1 MVKLREENDP
11 DSIANVNCRIINI
24 SYVSAETL
32 TIPDDL
38 IIDLILPR
46 LPTGNWKR
54 ICDLDD
60 YFTRHEWLC
69 LDTKVVNDILYWSVG
84 FPGYATP
91 KRIVGY
97 DFVSEQIARQ
107 VIDVVSEISDY
118 GGSSVAGDF
127 VASVAAV
134 LSSGEL
140 AWSRRQVYSLHCLGV
155 LLTRQ
160 MDTYAC
166 IKDKTGLIN
175 NLVMGLQLPSEEI
188 RGEIMF
194 VLYRICI
201 LQYSSEDE
209 EGADILLE
217 YSPMILQLSLDA
229 LMKTQ
234 RDDVRLNCLAVLKVL
249 GQRGFLSNAFSSDFN
264 VMDTCEADNY
274 TQSSDD
280 QPNGSSLSRLFAEAI
295 KSPLLSPDSEV
306 QISTLDLI
314 VHCLSCGNC
323 SLKQIQ
329 VLVEENLADYIFEI
343 LRLSEY
349 KDQIVSSCVQ
359 ALDILSAAEH
369 IFRQRLF
376 LGFSTLV
383 SVLPQVAE
391 IPFHP
396 VQPQMLKLILV
407 GISSYPGV
415 VSSKLVEEISCSLTQ
430 ILKRYSAGEMGML
443 PETFINICSIF
454 VALVKSPSASG
465 ASNLMTTVLQASR
478 HAILASLSTN
488 DLNGYQLL
496 HSLSLLKE
504 TYSFCHEISSICNST
519 EMQPR
524 NSIIEVCKN
533 HIVPWFM
540 TEINGLEEES
550 VLGILETLHFILL
563 QAHNNQALQRT
574 HALLSLSWFSLSFR
588 CLGLHPTEKMKLTV
602 YLMLSTIVDNILGDD
617 SGKSIRTVAS
627 ALPTDPVDLLFLL
640 GQKHNLDL
648 LADKKL
654 VLTSLEQ
661 YMLANSSHL
670 LFGAVDSIVV
680 VYLLNL
686 YALCRSF
693 AKKNYQICY
702 SSDAEKIYFELLEER
717 DWDLSSFDIHPS
729 SLKWLFQQEKFSKS
743 LSCQILKLSRNSFSN
758 DTLVNCGIL
767 NFRNIACLASLGDN
781 LLPKLL
787 VLLLKQLVGKDM
799 LLEDVISLLHF
810 ISSIITIFPHAAD
823 QLCMHGMGSAVQ
835 NLCSDLLCSSSL
847 ENYMIVSRF
856 IFFILCS
863 VQSQTLY
870 DDEAW
875 LAVVIKLFDSFTSTM
890 RANGWTEEHLLVLGV
905 LSLVLHHSTQGVL
918 IETARFILLNSP
930 LASLMRATVDG
941 LLANGSASIEQEEES
956 DTERTLVFLLL
967 FLYFYLKSLQVVL
980 PGSVDWQNFFNLPE
994 GTCAFPAVGI
1004 SCQDVCRFLHFGSSL
1019 VKLIASHCLFE
1030 LLSGITNQQNGL
1042 KCGKGYLRSI
1052 VAVLEGLI
1060 FHCDLRIAL
1069 NSSLCLS
1076 MIFSWEVPSAYHTSL
1091 NRNNSWCRM
1100 IVEELARSLAAP
1112 SSVSTSLMNHHRPA
1126 VHIATALLRSKSVPS
1141 WMNSVFD
1148 EACVSSLIENLS
1160 PNNTSVEVVLLF
1172 QQLLLSAYLKPDQI
1186 DKLDN
1191 LLQACKSCI
1200 RMGSKD
1206 GDCTGEQ
1213 GRKVVTMSSDLGEI
1227 CEVLLQSM
1235 SLETQ
1240 LDVNFGGYHAKANR
1254 LMEEMELFSRL
1265 AEDRRFE
1272 DAC

>member
-1 MVKLREENDP
+1 MYTYFKQQHSTLSVPVPIPMQSNHP
-11 DSIANVNCRIINI
+11 I
-24 SYVSAETL
+24 SPPSSSSS
-32 TIPDDL
+32 PQSCSQGHRSS
-38 IIDLILPR
+38 LILQSEEGGSICLLCFTNLITNPNS
-46 LPTGNWKR
+46 PTFHVSYALSQLSHAVSQPSFLSPLLSFHTHL
-54 ICDLDD
+54 ILSPLVHSLSSFDD
-60 YFTRHEWLC
+60 
-69 LDTKVVNDILYWSVG
+69 
-84 FPGYATP
+84 
-91 KRIVGY
+91 
-97 DFVSEQIARQ
+97 EQIARQ
-107 VIDVVSEISDY
+107 VIDVVSQISDY

-155 LLTRQ
+155 FLTRQ
-160 MDTYAC
+160 MDTYDS

-209 EGADILLE
+209 EGADILFE
-217 YSPMILQLSLDA
+217 YCPMILQLSLDA

-234 RDDVRLNCLAVLKVL
+234 RDDVRLNCLALLKVL
-249 GQRGFLSNAFSSDFN
+249 GQRGFLSNAFSSEFN
-264 VMDTCEADNY
+264 MMDTCEADNY
-274 TQSSDD
+274 TQSSNDE
-280 QPNGSSLSRLFAEAI
+280 PNGSSLSRLFAEAI
-295 KSPLLSPDSEV
+295 KSPLLSPDSQV
-306 QISTLDLI
+306 QVSTLDLI

-369 IFRQRLF
+369 VFRQRLS

-391 IPFHP
+391 VPFHP

-415 VSSKLVEEISCSLTQ
+415 VSAKLAEEISSSLTL

-443 PETFINICSIF
+443 PEAFITICSIF
-454 VALVKSPSASG
+454 VALVKSPSASR
-465 ASNLMTTVLQASR
+465 ASNLMATVLQASR

-488 DLNGYQLL
+488 DLNSYQLL

-524 NSIIEVCKN
+524 DSIIEVCQN

-550 VLGILETLHFILL
+550 VLRILETLHFILL
-563 QAHNNQALQRT
+563 QAHDNQALQRT

-588 CLGLHPTEKMKLTV
+588 CLGLYPTEKMKLTV

-627 ALPTDPVDLLFLL
+627 ALPIDPVDLLFLL

-648 LADKKL
+648 SSCQIAVLQILHISSLYDEMQVSNPALNFLDLLMSFKFSILTFRFFPIFLRLADKKL
-654 VLTSLEQ
+654 ILTSLEQ

-670 LFGAVDSIVV
+670 LFRAVDSIVV

-693 AKKNYQICY
+693 SKKNYQICY
-702 SSDAEKIYFELLEER
+702 SSDAEKIFFELLEEQ

-758 DTLVNCGIL
+758 DTLMNCGIL
-767 NFRNIACLASLGDN
+767 NFHDIACLASVGDN

-787 VLLLKQLVGKDM
+787 VLLLKQLVGNDM

-835 NLCSDLLCSSSL
+835 NLCSNLLCSSSL
-847 ENYMIVSRF
+847 ESYMIVSRF
-856 IFFILCS
+856 IFIILCS

-875 LAVVIKLFDSFTSTM
+875 LAVVMKV
-890 RANGWTEEHLLVLGV
+890 GK
-905 LSLVLHHSTQGVL
+905 
-918 IETARFILLNSP
+918 
-930 LASLMRATVDG
+930 
-941 LLANGSASIEQEEES
+941 
-956 DTERTLVFLLL
+956 FL
-967 FLYFYLKSLQVVL
+967 
-980 PGSVDWQNFFNLPE
+980 
-994 GTCAFPAVGI
+994 
-1004 SCQDVCRFLHFGSSL
+1004 
-1019 VKLIASHCLFE
+1019 
-1030 LLSGITNQQNGL
+1030 
-1042 KCGKGYLRSI
+1042 
-1052 VAVLEGLI
+1052 
-1060 FHCDLRIAL
+1060 
-1069 NSSLCLS
+1069 
-1076 MIFSWEVPSAYHTSL
+1076 
-1091 NRNNSWCRM
+1091 
-1100 IVEELARSLAAP
+1100 
-1112 SSVSTSLMNHHRPA
+1112 
-1126 VHIATALLRSKSVPS
+1126 
-1141 WMNSVFD
+1141 
-1148 EACVSSLIENLS
+1148 
-1160 PNNTSVEVVLLF
+1160 
-1172 QQLLLSAYLKPDQI
+1172 
-1186 DKLDN
+1186 
-1191 LLQACKSCI
+1191 CKSI
-1200 RMGSKD
+1200 Q
-1206 GDCTGEQ
+1206 TW
-1213 GRKVVTMSSDLGEI
+1213 
-1227 CEVLLQSM
+1227 
-1235 SLETQ
+1235 
-1240 LDVNFGGYHAKANR
+1240 FHP
-1254 LMEEMELFSRL
+1254 
-1265 AEDRRFE
+1265 
-1272 DAC
+1272 